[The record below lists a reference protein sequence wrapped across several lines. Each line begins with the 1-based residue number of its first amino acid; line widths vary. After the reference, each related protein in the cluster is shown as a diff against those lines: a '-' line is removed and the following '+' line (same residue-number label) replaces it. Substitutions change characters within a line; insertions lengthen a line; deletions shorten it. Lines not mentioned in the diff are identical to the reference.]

1 MAGETIS
8 GFLDQLA
15 ARTAAPGGG
24 GAAALHAAQAAALV
38 AMVARYSDG
47 PRSVGH
53 AELIARVLTEAD
65 QLRADCV
72 ALITADAGAFGAVAV
87 AYQLPKD
94 TADQKAARSAAI
106 AAALIPATRPQA
118 EVIAACGRL
127 LGLAEALRP
136 VANRSV
142 IGDLAAAV
150 ASIRAAAATGR
161 INIEANLPGI
171 SDAAARARYSEVAT
185 SVDGLLARADALT
198 ADVRADL
205 ALLLQP
211 KR

>member
-1 MAGETIS
+1 MAGETIT
-8 GFLDQLA
+8 GFLEELA
-15 ARTAAPGGG
+15 ARTPAPGGG
-24 GAAALHAAQAAALV
+24 GVAALQAAQAAALV

-53 AELIARVLTEAD
+53 AELIARVLGKAE

-72 ALITADAGAFGAVAV
+72 ALITTDAKAFGVVAE
-87 AYQLPKD
+87 AYKLPND
-94 TADQKAARSAAI
+94 TADQKAIRSAAI

-118 EVIAACGRL
+118 EVIAACSRL
-127 LGLAEALRP
+127 IGLAEALRP
-136 VANRSV
+136 VANRRV

-171 SDAAARARYSEVAT
+171 KDAAARALYSEVAAG
-185 SVDGLLARADALT
+185 VDGVLARADALT
-198 ADVRADL
+198 ADVRTDL

-211 KR
+211 ER

>member
-1 MAGETIS
+1 MAGETIT
-8 GFLDQLA
+8 GFLEELA
-15 ARTAAPGGG
+15 ARTPAPGGG
-24 GAAALHAAQAAALV
+24 GVAALQAAQAAALV

-47 PRSVGH
+47 PRPGGH
-53 AELIARVLTEAD
+53 AELIASVLREAD

-72 ALITADAGAFGAVAV
+72 ALITADAQAFGAVAV
-87 AYQLPKD
+87 AYKLPKD
-94 TADQKAARSAAI
+94 AADQKAVRSAAI
-106 AAALIPATRPQA
+106 AAALIPATRLQA
-118 EVIAACGRL
+118 EVIAACSRL
-127 LGLAEALRP
+127 IGLAEALRP

-171 SDAAARARYSEVAT
+171 RDAAARAPYSEVAAG
-185 SVDGLLARADALT
+185 VDGVLARADALT
-198 ADVRADL
+198 ADVRTDL

-211 KR
+211 ER

>member
-8 GFLDQLA
+8 GFLERLA

-24 GAAALHAAQAAALV
+24 GAAALQAAQAAALV

-53 AELIARVLTEAD
+53 AELIASVLTEAD
-65 QLRADCV
+65 ELRADCV
-72 ALITADAGAFGAVAV
+72 ALITADAEAFGTVAV

-94 TADQKAARSAAI
+94 TPDQKATRSAAI

-118 EVIAACGRL
+118 EVIAVCGRL
-127 LGLAEALRP
+127 LGLAEALHP

-171 SDAAARARYSEVAT
+171 SDAAARARYSEVAAG
-185 SVDGLLARADALT
+185 VEGLLARADALT

-205 ALLLQP
+205 ALLLPP

>member
-8 GFLDQLA
+8 GFLEQLA
-15 ARTAAPGGG
+15 ARTPVPGGG
-24 GAAALHAAQAAALV
+24 GAAALQAAQAAALV

-53 AELIARVLTEAD
+53 AEQIASVLAEAE

-72 ALITADAGAFGAVAV
+72 SLITADAGAFGAVAV

-106 AAALIPATRPQA
+106 AAALAPATRPQA
-118 EVIAACGRL
+118 EVVSACNRL
-127 LGLAEALRP
+127 LGLAEALRA

-150 ASIRAAAATGR
+150 ASIRAAASTGR
-161 INIEANLPGI
+161 INIEANLPGM
-171 SDAAARARYSEVAT
+171 SDAAARARYSLVAAT
-185 SVDGLLARADALT
+185 VDDLLARADEFNT
-198 ADVRADL
+198 AVRADL
-205 ALLLQP
+205 ARSLQS
-211 KR
+211 RS